1 MNVLTNRVLVGGV
14 FKSYKDEAMTD
25 YDSMSRK
32 ELMAL
37 RANIDKA
44 IAAVGDR
51 ERRDALK
58 AAEAAVR
65 EHGFTL
71 DELVGL
77 MGGAKARGRRASGTG
92 AKGATNGSGA
102 APRFRNPDDHS
113 QTWSGRGRRPRWIHE
128 AEAAGRS
135 LQDMEIR

>member
-1 MNVLTNRVLVGGV
+1 
-14 FKSYKDEAMTD
+14 MTE
-25 YDSMSRK
+25 YETMSRK

-51 ERRDALK
+51 DRRNALK
-58 AAEAAVR
+58 AAEDAVR

-71 DELVGL
+71 SELTPFVGA
-77 MGGAKARGRRASGTG
+77 GGGRGRRR
-92 AKGATNGSGA
+92 GA
-102 APRFRNPDDHS
+102 AEGAVNAPRYRNPDNPE
-113 QTWSGRGRRPRWIHE
+113 QTWSGRGRRPRWVHD

-135 LQDMEIR
+135 LDDLRIG

>member
-1 MNVLTNRVLVGGV
+1 
-14 FKSYKDEAMTD
+14 MTD
-25 YDSMSRK
+25 YEAMSRK
-32 ELMAL
+32 ELMGL

-58 AAEAAVR
+58 AAEAAAR

-71 DELVGL
+71 DELVPL
-77 MGGAKARGRRASGTG
+77 MGGARGRGRRAAGASSSGPV
-92 AKGATNGSGA
+92 N
-102 APRFRNPDDHS
+102 APRYRNPDNPD
-113 QTWSGRGRRPRWIHE
+113 QTWSGRGRRPRWVHE

-135 LQDMEIR
+135 LPDLEIR

>member
-1 MNVLTNRVLVGGV
+1 
-14 FKSYKDEAMTD
+14 MTD
-25 YDSMSRK
+25 YESMSRK
-32 ELMAL
+32 ELMTL

-58 AAEAAVR
+58 AAEAAAR
-65 EHGFTL
+65 DRGYTL

-77 MGGAKARGRRASGTG
+77 MGGAKGRGRRA
-92 AKGATNGSGA
+92 AGA
-102 APRFRNPDDHS
+102 AAAAAGPANAPRYRNPDNAE
-113 QTWSGRGRRPRWIHE
+113 QTWSGRGRRPRWIHD

-135 LQDMEIR
+135 LSDMEIR

>member
-1 MNVLTNRVLVGGV
+1 
-14 FKSYKDEAMTD
+14 MTD
-25 YDSMSRK
+25 YETMSRK

-51 ERRDALK
+51 ERRNALK
-58 AAEAAVR
+58 AAEAAAR

-71 DELVGL
+71 DELVPL
-77 MGGAKARGRRASGTG
+77 MGGGRGRTRRAAAASAGPV
-92 AKGATNGSGA
+92 N
-102 APRFRNPDDHS
+102 APRYRNPENAE
-113 QTWSGRGRRPRWIHE
+113 QTWSGRGRRPRWVHE

-135 LQDMEIR
+135 LAEMEIR